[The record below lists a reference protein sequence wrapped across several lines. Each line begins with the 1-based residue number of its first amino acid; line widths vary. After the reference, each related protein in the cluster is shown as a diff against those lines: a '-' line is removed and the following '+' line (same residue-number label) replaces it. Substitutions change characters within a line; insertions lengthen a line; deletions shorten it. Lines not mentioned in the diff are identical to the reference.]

1 MIPASP
7 DQLRTA
13 DKGRTSDG
21 IIRRCQ
27 LSYAKKSD
35 IVRVSLLTL
44 LKLLRRRQSCST
56 AINNRAASVNMR
68 KPYRFYS
75 LNRPKLRQSWN
86 KYNLYNLYR
95 NAGREP
101 QIRGTPTFFQQKWAA
116 KSKTRAYHGE
126 HIPEKKWVRL
136 FSRRL
141 LSAVDLPP
149 EYLAA
154 HDGSEQAAGRGSGL
168 TTSNITAESFS
179 KVPKPSTYERSRRR
193 PPPFGDV
200 NKLLSDQFTG
210 MTPYMQMTFAPLE
223 RRLDTAVFRA
233 LFASSVRQARQFVIH
248 GAVKVNGKKMIHP
261 SYQLNPGDMFQ
272 VDIDK
277 VMYGTGQQKATQGNK
292 RLVENLDSRKQKADA
307 FYQAA
312 IDKAAANARMV
323 ASTSEAAAEAEKPAA
338 EAVSAEESVEDQPE
352 SAGESVSGPGLE
364 SLTPEESW
372 RLNNRALKFLLKDVK
387 KILKNNPK
395 DLSAKE
401 KKQLRLFRADAKR
414 FLSQPEDSALD
425 VQELIEELQLQMKSH
440 ELMRESFE
448 KLTIAPVSPDAT
460 AETPAAEASGQQ
472 TEHNRQRQVDKG
484 LDGLSEEQ
492 KEKAVRIMGESQL
505 SREEMRKLARLL
517 QYDEENPIDDSKPYA
532 TPWRPRPFM
541 SAFAF
546 IPRYLE
552 VNPNICA
559 AVYLRHPVARK
570 GMGEVPTPFSYLTNQ
585 LTHNWYLERG

>member
-1 MIPASP
+1 
-7 DQLRTA
+7 
-13 DKGRTSDG
+13 
-21 IIRRCQ
+21 
-27 LSYAKKSD
+27 
-35 IVRVSLLTL
+35 
-44 LKLLRRRQSCST
+44 
-56 AINNRAASVNMR
+56 MR

-75 LNRPKLRQSWN
+75 LSRPKLRQSWN

-95 NAGREP
+95 QTGREP
-101 QIRGTPTFFQQKWAA
+101 QIKGTPTFFQQKWAA
-116 KSKTRAYHGE
+116 KAKTRSYHGE

-141 LSAVDLPP
+141 LSAVDMPP

-168 TTSNITAESFS
+168 TTTTVSAETFS
-179 KVPKPSTYERSRRR
+179 KVPKLSTQERSRKRAI
-193 PPPFGDV
+193 FGDV
-200 NKLLSDQFTG
+200 NKLLSDQFSN

-248 GAVKVNGKKMIHP
+248 GAVTVNGKKMVHP
-261 SYQLNPGDMFQ
+261 SYQLNPGDLFQ
-272 VDIDK
+272 VDPEK
-277 VMYGTGQQKATQGNK
+277 VMYGTGVQKAQQGNS
-292 RLVENLDSRKQKADA
+292 RLRENLEARQKKAEQA
-307 FYQAA
+307 FQ
-312 IDKAAANARMV
+312 NAV
-323 ASTSEAAAEAEKPAA
+323 KKTSNATAAAEGETEGAKAESEATAA
-338 EAVSAEESVEDQPE
+338 EGEAAEGEAVEGEIIAAED
-352 SAGESVSGPGLE
+352 AG
-364 SLTPEESW
+364 SLTPEAQW
-372 RLNNRALKFLLKDVK
+372 QLNNRALKFLLKDVK
-387 KILKNNPK
+387 KILKNNTK
-395 DLSAKE
+395 ELTAKE

-414 FLSQPEDSALD
+414 FLSQPEKSEGNIT
-425 VQELIEELQLQMKSH
+425 ELIDELQTQMKSH

-448 KLTIAPVSPDAT
+448 KLSLKENQ
-460 AETPAAEASGQQ
+460 AEPEAKAESANAAVEEGEQQ
-472 TEHNRQRQVDKG
+472 SELSRERQVEKG
-484 LDGLSEEQ
+484 LEGLSDEQ
-492 KEKAVRIMGESQL
+492 KTKAKRIMGDAQL

-532 TPWRPRPFM
+532 TPWRPRPYM

-570 GMGEVPTPFSYLTNQ
+570 GMAEVPTPFSYLTSQ

>member
-1 MIPASP
+1 
-7 DQLRTA
+7 
-13 DKGRTSDG
+13 
-21 IIRRCQ
+21 
-27 LSYAKKSD
+27 
-35 IVRVSLLTL
+35 
-44 LKLLRRRQSCST
+44 
-56 AINNRAASVNMR
+56 MR

-75 LNRPKLRQSWN
+75 LARPKLRQSWN

-95 NAGREP
+95 QTGREP
-101 QIRGTPTFFQQKWAA
+101 QIKGTPTFFQQKWAA
-116 KSKTRAYHGE
+116 KAKTRSYHGE

-141 LSAVDLPP
+141 LSAVDMPP

-168 TTSNITAESFS
+168 TTTTVSAETFS
-179 KVPKPSTYERSRRR
+179 KVPKPSTQERSRKRAI
-193 PPPFGDV
+193 FGDV
-200 NKLLSDQFTG
+200 NKLLSDQFHN

-248 GAVKVNGKKMIHP
+248 GAVTVNGKKMVHP
-261 SYQLNPGDMFQ
+261 SYQLNPGDLFQ
-272 VDIDK
+272 VDPEK
-277 VMYGTGQQKATQGNK
+277 VMYGTGVQKAQQGNS
-292 RLVENLDSRKQKADA
+292 RLRENLEARQKKAEQA
-307 FYQAA
+307 FQNAVKKTSGA
-312 IDKAAANARMV
+312 TAAAEGETEGEKAE
-323 ASTSEAAAEAEKPAA
+323 SEAAAAEGEATEGEAAAA
-338 EAVSAEESVEDQPE
+338 ED
-352 SAGESVSGPGLE
+352 AG
-364 SLTPEESW
+364 SLTPEAQW
-372 RLNNRALKFLLKDVK
+372 QLNNRALKFLLKDVK
-387 KILKNNPK
+387 KLLKNNPK
-395 DLSAKE
+395 DLTAKE

-414 FLSQPEDSALD
+414 FLSQPEKSEGN
-425 VQELIEELQLQMKSH
+425 VGELIEELQSQMKSH

-448 KLTIAPVSPDAT
+448 KLSLKENQTQEQP
-460 AETPAAEASGQQ
+460 EAEAEAGAESAVTEGEQQ
-472 TEHNRQRQVDKG
+472 SELSRERQIEKG
-484 LDGLSEEQ
+484 LEGLSDEQ
-492 KEKAVRIMGESQL
+492 KTKAKKIMGDAQL

-532 TPWRPRPFM
+532 TPWRPRPYM

-570 GMGEVPTPFSYLTNQ
+570 GMAEVPTPFSYLTSQ

>member
-1 MIPASP
+1 
-7 DQLRTA
+7 
-13 DKGRTSDG
+13 
-21 IIRRCQ
+21 
-27 LSYAKKSD
+27 
-35 IVRVSLLTL
+35 
-44 LKLLRRRQSCST
+44 
-56 AINNRAASVNMR
+56 MR

-149 EYLAA
+149 AYLAA

-168 TTSNITAESFS
+168 TTLNLSAENYSR
-179 KVPKPSTYERSRRR
+179 VPQLSTEEKSRRR
-193 PPPFGDV
+193 PPTFGDV
-200 NKLLSDQFTG
+200 NKLLSEQFTK

-248 GAVKVNGKKMIHP
+248 GAVKVNGKKMVHP

-272 VDIDK
+272 VDIEK
-277 VMYGTGQQKATQGNK
+277 VMYGTGQQKAPEGNK
-292 RLVENLDSRKQKADA
+292 RLSENLAARKKKSEA
-307 FYQAA
+307 FYATA
-312 IDKAAANARMV
+312 ISKAATKSSPEGGSPAKATTADGETV
-323 ASTSEAAAEAEKPAA
+323 EAEATSPEQNA
-338 EAVSAEESVEDQPE
+338 EDQ
-352 SAGESVSGPGLE
+352 SGSGGEKSTQAGLE
-364 SLTPEESW
+364 ALSEEEAW
-372 RLNNRALKFLLKDVK
+372 KVNNRALKYLLKDVK

-395 DLSAKE
+395 ELSAKE
-401 KKQLRLFRADAKR
+401 KKQLRLFRTDAKR
-414 FLSQPEDSALD
+414 FLSHPEDSTIN
-425 VQELIEELQLQMKSH
+425 VQELMRDLGLQMKSH

-448 KLTIAPVSPDAT
+448 KLTITTAPST
-460 AETPAAEASGQQ
+460 ADEASSSSSSPEASLESETAQP
-472 TEHNRQRQVDKG
+472 EYNRQRQIDKG
-484 LDGLSEEQ
+484 LEGLSEEQ
-492 KEKAVRIMGESQL
+492 KEKALRIMGDSQL
-505 SREEMRKLARLL
+505 SRGEMRRLAELL
-517 QYDEENPIDDSKPYA
+517 TYDEENPIDDSKPYA

-570 GMGEVPTPFSYLTNQ
+570 GMAEVPTPFSYLTSQ

>member
-1 MIPASP
+1 
-7 DQLRTA
+7 
-13 DKGRTSDG
+13 
-21 IIRRCQ
+21 
-27 LSYAKKSD
+27 
-35 IVRVSLLTL
+35 
-44 LKLLRRRQSCST
+44 
-56 AINNRAASVNMR
+56 MR

-75 LNRPKLRQSWN
+75 LARPKLRQSWN

-95 NAGREP
+95 QTGREP

-116 KSKTRAYHGE
+116 KAKTRSYHGE

-141 LSAVDLPP
+141 LSAVDMPP

-168 TTSNITAESFS
+168 TTSNVTAETFS
-179 KVPKPSTYERSRRR
+179 KVPALSTQERSRRR
-193 PPPFGDV
+193 PLFGDV
-200 NKLLSDQFTG
+200 NKLLSDQFNN

-248 GAVKVNGKKMIHP
+248 GAVTVNGKKMVHP

-272 VDIDK
+272 VDIEK
-277 VMYGTGQQKATQGNK
+277 VMYGTGVQKAADAHK
-292 RLVENLDSRKQKADA
+292 RLHENLEARQKKADKA
-307 FYQAA
+307 LQNAVKKLGGNATAEQAA
-312 IDKAAANARMV
+312 AEGETEGEKPEADAEAAEG
-323 ASTSEAAAEAEKPAA
+323 EAAA
-338 EAVSAEESVEDQPE
+338 SED
-352 SAGESVSGPGLE
+352 AG
-364 SLTPEESW
+364 SLTPEAQW
-372 RLNNRALKFLLKDVK
+372 KLNNRALKFLLKDVK

-395 DLSAKE
+395 ELSAKE

-414 FLSQPEDSALD
+414 FLSHPEKSEAD
-425 VQELIEELQLQMKSH
+425 VVELIDELQLQMKSH

-448 KLTIAPVSPDAT
+448 KLDLKEGQV
-460 AETPAAEASGQQ
+460 ENAAEAEVEAVEATSQEGEAQPAV
-472 TEHNRQRQVDKG
+472 NREREVEKG
-484 LDGLSEEQ
+484 LEGLSDEQ
-492 KEKAVRIMGESQL
+492 KTKAKKIIGDAKL
-505 SREEMRKLARLL
+505 SKEEMRKLARLL
-517 QYDEENPIDDSKPYA
+517 QIDEENPVDDSKPYA
-532 TPWRPRPFM
+532 TPWRPRPYM

-570 GMGEVPTPFSYLTNQ
+570 GMAEVPTPFSYLTSQ

>member
-1 MIPASP
+1 M
-7 DQLRTA
+7 
-13 DKGRTSDG
+13 
-21 IIRRCQ
+21 
-27 LSYAKKSD
+27 
-35 IVRVSLLTL
+35 
-44 LKLLRRRQSCST
+44 
-56 AINNRAASVNMR
+56 
-68 KPYRFYS
+68 
-75 LNRPKLRQSWN
+75 
-86 KYNLYNLYR
+86 YR

-116 KSKTRAYHGE
+116 KAKTRAYHGE

-141 LSAVDLPP
+141 FSAVDLSP

-168 TTSNITAESFS
+168 TTSNLTAESYS
-179 KVPKPSTYERSRRR
+179 KVPKPSTQERSRRR

-200 NKLLSDQFTG
+200 NKLLSDQFTN

-272 VDIDK
+272 VEIDK
-277 VMYGTGQQKATQGNK
+277 VMYGTGQQKAPDGDK
-292 RLVENLDSRKQKADA
+292 RLSENLEARKKKSDA
-307 FYQAA
+307 FYKTA
-312 IDKAAANARMV
+312 IDKATDNE
-323 ASTSEAAAEAEKPAA
+323 ASIKTPSSEATTEGEGS
-338 EAVSAEESVEDQPE
+338 SAEETTEEQQSENAE
-352 SAGESVSGPGLE
+352 ETSSRPGLE
-364 SLTPEESW
+364 VLSPEETW
-372 RLNNRALKFLLKDVK
+372 KLNNRALKFLLKDVK

-395 DLSAKE
+395 ELSAKE

-414 FLSQPEDSALD
+414 FLSHPDDSAHD
-425 VQELIEELQLQMKSH
+425 VQELMEELQLQMKSH

-448 KLTIAPVSPDAT
+448 NLTIAPISSDAT
-460 AETPAAEASGQQ
+460 AETASSAAEVTASESQPEQ
-472 TEHNRQRQVDKG
+472 PEHNRNRQINKG
-484 LDGLSEEQ
+484 LEGLSEEQ
-492 KEKAVRIMGESQL
+492 KEKAVRIMGDSQL

-517 QYDEENPIDDSKPYA
+517 KYDEVNPVDDTKPYA

-570 GMGEVPTPFSYLTNQ
+570 GMAEVPTPFSYLTSQ

>member
-1 MIPASP
+1 
-7 DQLRTA
+7 
-13 DKGRTSDG
+13 
-21 IIRRCQ
+21 
-27 LSYAKKSD
+27 
-35 IVRVSLLTL
+35 
-44 LKLLRRRQSCST
+44 
-56 AINNRAASVNMR
+56 MR

-75 LNRPKLRQSWN
+75 LARPKLRQSWN

-95 NAGREP
+95 QTGREP

-116 KSKTRAYHGE
+116 KAKTRSYHGE

-141 LSAVDLPP
+141 LSAVDMPP

-168 TTSNITAESFS
+168 TTSNVTAETFS
-179 KVPKPSTYERSRRR
+179 KVPALSTQERSRRR
-193 PPPFGDV
+193 PLFGDV
-200 NKLLSDQFTG
+200 NKLLSDQFNN

-248 GAVKVNGKKMIHP
+248 GAVTVNGKKMVHP

-272 VDIDK
+272 VDIEK
-277 VMYGTGQQKATQGNK
+277 VMYGTGVQKAAEAHK
-292 RLVENLDSRKQKADA
+292 RLHENLEARQKKADKA
-307 FYQAA
+307 LQNAVKKLGGNATAEQAA
-312 IDKAAANARMV
+312 TKGETEGEKPEAEAEAAEG
-323 ASTSEAAAEAEKPAA
+323 EAAA
-338 EAVSAEESVEDQPE
+338 SED
-352 SAGESVSGPGLE
+352 AG
-364 SLTPEESW
+364 SLTPEAQW
-372 RLNNRALKFLLKDVK
+372 KLNNRALKFLLKDVK
-387 KILKNNPK
+387 KLLKNNPK
-395 DLSAKE
+395 ELTAKE

-414 FLSQPEDSALD
+414 FLSHPEKSEAD
-425 VQELIEELQLQMKSH
+425 VVELIDELQLQMKSH

-448 KLTIAPVSPDAT
+448 KLDLKEGQAQGQV
-460 AETPAAEASGQQ
+460 ENGAEAEAEAVEATSKEGEAQPVV
-472 TEHNRQRQVDKG
+472 NREREVEKG
-484 LDGLSEEQ
+484 LEGLSDEQ
-492 KEKAVRIMGESQL
+492 KTKAKRIIGDARL
-505 SREEMRKLARLL
+505 SKDEMRKLARLL
-517 QYDEENPIDDSKPYA
+517 QIDEENPVDDSKPYA
-532 TPWRPRPFM
+532 TPWRPRPYM

-570 GMGEVPTPFSYLTNQ
+570 GMAEVPTPFSYLTSQ

>member
-1 MIPASP
+1 
-7 DQLRTA
+7 
-13 DKGRTSDG
+13 
-21 IIRRCQ
+21 
-27 LSYAKKSD
+27 
-35 IVRVSLLTL
+35 
-44 LKLLRRRQSCST
+44 
-56 AINNRAASVNMR
+56 MR

-292 RLVENLDSRKQKADA
+292 RLAENLDSRKQKADA

-312 IDKAAANARMV
+312 IDKAAANARTV
-323 ASTSEAAAEAEKPAA
+323 ASTSEAAAEAEKPEA
-338 EAVSAEESVEDQPE
+338 EAVPAEESVEDRPE

-364 SLTPEESW
+364 SLTPEETW

-460 AETPAAEASGQQ
+460 AETPTAEASGQQ

-570 GMGEVPTPFSYLTNQ
+570 GMAEVPTPFSYLTNQ

>member
-1 MIPASP
+1 
-7 DQLRTA
+7 
-13 DKGRTSDG
+13 
-21 IIRRCQ
+21 
-27 LSYAKKSD
+27 
-35 IVRVSLLTL
+35 
-44 LKLLRRRQSCST
+44 
-56 AINNRAASVNMR
+56 MR

-149 EYLAA
+149 AYLAA

-168 TTSNITAESFS
+168 TTLNLSAENYSR
-179 KVPKPSTYERSRRR
+179 VPQLSTEEKSRRR
-193 PPPFGDV
+193 PPTFGDV
-200 NKLLSDQFTG
+200 NKLLSEQFTK

-248 GAVKVNGKKMIHP
+248 GAVKVNGKKMVHP

-272 VDIDK
+272 VDIEK
-277 VMYGTGQQKATQGNK
+277 VMYGTGQQKAPEGNK
-292 RLVENLDSRKQKADA
+292 RLSENLAARKKKSEA
-307 FYQAA
+307 FYATA
-312 IDKAAANARMV
+312 IRKAATK
-323 ASTSEAAAEAEKPAA
+323 SSPEGGSPTEAATADGETVEAEATSSEQN
-338 EAVSAEESVEDQPE
+338 AEEQSG
-352 SAGESVSGPGLE
+352 SGGEKSTQAGLE
-364 SLTPEESW
+364 ALSEEEAW
-372 RLNNRALKFLLKDVK
+372 KVNNRALKYLLKDVK

-395 DLSAKE
+395 ELSAKE
-401 KKQLRLFRADAKR
+401 KKQLRLFRTDAKR
-414 FLSQPEDSALD
+414 FLSHPEDSTIN
-425 VQELIEELQLQMKSH
+425 VQELMQDLELQMRSH

-448 KLTIAPVSPDAT
+448 KLTITT
-460 AETPAAEASGQQ
+460 AESTTAESTTDIASSSSSSPEASVESETAQP
-472 TEHNRQRQVDKG
+472 EYNRQRQIDKG
-484 LDGLSEEQ
+484 LEGLSEEQ
-492 KEKAVRIMGESQL
+492 KEKALRIMGDSQL
-505 SREEMRKLARLL
+505 SRGEMRKLAELL
-517 QYDEENPIDDSKPYA
+517 TYDEENPIDDSKPYA

-570 GMGEVPTPFSYLTNQ
+570 GMAEVPTPFSYLTSQ

>member
-1 MIPASP
+1 
-7 DQLRTA
+7 
-13 DKGRTSDG
+13 
-21 IIRRCQ
+21 
-27 LSYAKKSD
+27 
-35 IVRVSLLTL
+35 
-44 LKLLRRRQSCST
+44 
-56 AINNRAASVNMR
+56 MR

-75 LNRPKLRQSWN
+75 LSRPKLRQSWN

-149 EYLAA
+149 AYLAA

-168 TTSNITAESFS
+168 TTLDLSAEKYSQ
-179 KVPKPSTYERSRRR
+179 VPKLSTLERSRRR
-193 PPPFGDV
+193 PSAFGDV
-200 NKLLSDQFTG
+200 NKLLSDQFAK

-248 GAVKVNGKKMIHP
+248 GAVKVNGKKVALLKQMVHP

-277 VMYGTGQQKATQGNK
+277 VMYGTGQQKAPEGNK
-292 RLVENLDSRKQKADA
+292 RLSENLAARKKKSES
-307 FYQAA
+307 FYAAA
-312 IDKAAANARMV
+312 IKKAAAQSSPEGS
-323 ASTSEAAAEAEKPAA
+323 STEAANADGKTVEAEAK
-338 EAVSAEESVEDQPE
+338 STEEQPG
-352 SAGESVSGPGLE
+352 SNGEQNPQAGLE
-364 SLTPEESW
+364 ALSEEEAW
-372 RLNNRALKFLLKDVK
+372 KVNNRALKYLLKDVK

-395 DLSAKE
+395 ELSAKE
-401 KKQLRLFRADAKR
+401 KKQLRLFRTDAKR
-414 FLSQPEDSALD
+414 FLSHPEDSALD
-425 VQELIEELQLQMKSH
+425 VQELMQKLQLQMESH
-440 ELMRESFE
+440 ELMRDSFE
-448 KLTIAPVSPDAT
+448 KLTIQTASPTTDAEST
-460 AETPAAEASGQQ
+460 ATEASSSSSSSEAPPESESSPQP
-472 TEHNRQRQVDKG
+472 EYNRQRQIDKG
-484 LDGLSEEQ
+484 LEGLSDEQ
-492 KEKAVRIMGESQL
+492 KQKALRIMGDSQL
-505 SREEMRKLARLL
+505 SRDEMRRLASLL
-517 QYDEENPIDDSKPYA
+517 LSDEENPVDDTKPYA

-570 GMGEVPTPFSYLTNQ
+570 GMAEVPTPFSYLTSQ
-585 LTHNWYLERG
+585 LAHNWYLERG

>member
-1 MIPASP
+1 
-7 DQLRTA
+7 
-13 DKGRTSDG
+13 
-21 IIRRCQ
+21 
-27 LSYAKKSD
+27 
-35 IVRVSLLTL
+35 
-44 LKLLRRRQSCST
+44 
-56 AINNRAASVNMR
+56 MR

-149 EYLAA
+149 AYLAA

-168 TTSNITAESFS
+168 TTLNLTAEKYS
-179 KVPKPSTYERSRRR
+179 KVPKLSTQERTRKSL
-193 PPPFGDV
+193 FGDV
-200 NKLLSDQFTG
+200 NKLLAEQFPK

-248 GAVKVNGKKMIHP
+248 GAVKVNGKKMVHP

-272 VDIDK
+272 VDTDK
-277 VMYGTGQQKATQGNK
+277 VMYGTGVQKGAEGNK
-292 RLVENLDSRKQKADA
+292 RLSENLVARKKKSEA
-307 FYQAA
+307 FYKAA
-312 IDKAAANARMV
+312 ISKAGAGSSAEGSSTESATPDGEE
-323 ASTSEAAAEAEKPAA
+323 TSEPT
-338 EAVSAEESVEDQPE
+338 
-352 SAGESVSGPGLE
+352 AGERTGLE
-364 SLTPEESW
+364 TLSDEEVW
-372 RLNNRALKFLLKDVK
+372 KVNNRALKFLLKDVK

-395 DLSAKE
+395 ELSAKE
-401 KKQLRLFRADAKR
+401 KKQMRLFRTDAKR
-414 FLSQPEDSALD
+414 FLSHPEDSDLG
-425 VQELIEELQLQMKSH
+425 VQELMKELQIQMKNH
-440 ELMRESFE
+440 ELMRETFE
-448 KLTIAPVSPDAT
+448 KLTIQSAPT
-460 AETPAAEASGQQ
+460 TAAEASSSSSNPEASSQSE
-472 TEHNRQRQVDKG
+472 TPVPEYNRQRQIDKG
-484 LDGLSEEQ
+484 LEGLSEEQ
-492 KEKAVRIMGESQL
+492 KEKAVRIMGDSQL
-505 SREEMRKLARLL
+505 SREEMRNLARLL
-517 QYDEENPIDDSKPYA
+517 TYDEENPVDDTKPYA

-546 IPRYLE
+546 VPRYLE

-570 GMGEVPTPFSYLTNQ
+570 GMGEVPTPFNYLTSQ
-585 LTHNWYLERG
+585 LAHNWYLERG

>member
-1 MIPASP
+1 
-7 DQLRTA
+7 
-13 DKGRTSDG
+13 
-21 IIRRCQ
+21 
-27 LSYAKKSD
+27 
-35 IVRVSLLTL
+35 
-44 LKLLRRRQSCST
+44 
-56 AINNRAASVNMR
+56 MR
-68 KPYRFYS
+68 KPHRFYS

-116 KSKTRAYHGE
+116 KSKTRSYHGE

-168 TTSNITAESFS
+168 ATSNLTAEAYS
-179 KVPKPSTYERSRRR
+179 KVPQPSTQERSRRR

-200 NKLLSDQFTG
+200 NKLLSDQFAN

-248 GAVKVNGKKMIHP
+248 GAVKVNGKKMVHP

-272 VDIDK
+272 VDVDK
-277 VMYGTGQQKATQGNK
+277 VMYGTGQQKAPEGNK
-292 RLVENLDSRKQKADA
+292 RLIDNLEARKKKSEA
-307 FYQAA
+307 FYKTA
-312 IDKAAANARMV
+312 ISKAAANSSV
-323 ASTSEAAAEAEKPAA
+323 ESTSAEATAAEGEAAEETTEKQRP
-338 EAVSAEESVEDQPE
+338 ENAEEKST
-352 SAGESVSGPGLE
+352 GPGLE
-364 SLTPEESW
+364 ALSGEESW
-372 RLNNRALKFLLKDVK
+372 QLNNRALKFLLKDVK

-414 FLSQPEDSALD
+414 FLSHPEDSALD
-425 VQELIEELQLQMKSH
+425 VQELMEELQLQMKSH

-448 KLTIAPVSPDAT
+448 KLTIQPVSSTAT
-460 AETPAAEASGQQ
+460 DSAPAPAPAPADTASSSPSPSDEVATPEGQQ
-472 TEHNRQRQVDKG
+472 PEHSRQRQIDKG
-484 LDGLSEEQ
+484 LEGLSEEQ

-505 SREEMRKLARLL
+505 SRDEMRKLARLL
-517 QYDEENPIDDSKPYA
+517 RYDEENPIDDTKPYA

-552 VNPNICA
+552 VNPKICA

-570 GMGEVPTPFSYLTNQ
+570 GMAEVPTPFGYLTNQ

>member
-1 MIPASP
+1 
-7 DQLRTA
+7 
-13 DKGRTSDG
+13 
-21 IIRRCQ
+21 
-27 LSYAKKSD
+27 
-35 IVRVSLLTL
+35 
-44 LKLLRRRQSCST
+44 
-56 AINNRAASVNMR
+56 MR

-75 LNRPKLRQSWN
+75 LARPKLRQSWN

-95 NAGREP
+95 QTGREP

-116 KSKTRAYHGE
+116 KAKTRSYHGE

-141 LSAVDLPP
+141 LSAVDMPP

-168 TTSNITAESFS
+168 TTTQ
-179 KVPKPSTYERSRRR
+179 ERSRRR
-193 PPPFGDV
+193 PLFGD
-200 NKLLSDQFTG
+200 
-210 MTPYMQMTFAPLE
+210 MTFAPLE

-248 GAVKVNGKKMIHP
+248 GAVTVNGKKMVHP

-272 VDIDK
+272 VDIEK
-277 VMYGTGQQKATQGNK
+277 VMYGTGVQKAADAHK
-292 RLVENLDSRKQKADA
+292 RLHENLEARQKKAD
-307 FYQAA
+307 
-312 IDKAAANARMV
+312 KALQNAV
-323 ASTSEAAAEAEKPAA
+323 KKLGGNATAEQAAAEGETEGEKPEADAEAA
-338 EAVSAEESVEDQPE
+338 EGEAATSED
-352 SAGESVSGPGLE
+352 AG
-364 SLTPEESW
+364 SLTPEAQW
-372 RLNNRALKFLLKDVK
+372 KLNNRALKFLLKDVK

-395 DLSAKE
+395 ELSAKE

-414 FLSQPEDSALD
+414 FLSHPEKSEAD
-425 VQELIEELQLQMKSH
+425 VVELIDELQLQMKSH

-448 KLTIAPVSPDAT
+448 KLDLKEGQALSQVEDGT
-460 AETPAAEASGQQ
+460 EAEAVQATSPEGEAQPAV
-472 TEHNRQRQVDKG
+472 NREREVEKG
-484 LDGLSEEQ
+484 LEGLSDEQ
-492 KEKAVRIMGESQL
+492 KTKAKKIIGDAKL
-505 SREEMRKLARLL
+505 SKEEMRKLARLL
-517 QYDEENPIDDSKPYA
+517 QMDEENPVDDSKPYA
-532 TPWRPRPFM
+532 TPWRPRPYM

-570 GMGEVPTPFSYLTNQ
+570 GMAEVPTPFSYLTSQ